1 MELSVNSSSTIP
13 ARKEMHIT
21 DHVVYDILNYVHPD
35 LHLIIYYKMY
45 QKDKKDKRKQN
56 HLRFNISSLISLN
69 CIPTLN
75 EFESILM
82 SFRFREHL
90 AAIVSLHGDYS
101 TILWFRDKE
110 IFLDQTKLC
119 KNAARRGNL
128 GLFKSFM
135 NEFDGDIYDIH
146 EMIHDACKAAAQFGS
161 KNILEFIL
169 FEVLVIVPV
178 DKYNF
183 LYDDEAATKVKM
195 DVSFIIDELRKIA
208 ARFGRLNVLE
218 LIHFDNRFPDWL
230 LKQRRRLFGASL
242 IFDAVCGNQVEV
254 LLWIQRHHLH
264 ELMASVERSSDD
276 NCSILLCRAAE
287 NGNLCMVQWLAEKG
301 FRCKDPLLTKSAAIG
316 GNVEVLKFLLSLDCP
331 MAEDVCIIAAENGHL
346 ELLKW
351 AKLNRIVWQDAMMF
365 PAAAK
370 SIREDLHQWLLELHC
385 PFMENESFPIAYE
398 LMNFNFIKFA
408 LANGSTVWDDDL
420 KYQLRRTASLIGDL
434 EVFKWAHS
442 TACTSGGFLTR
453 IQAYGGHVHIL
464 EWRRV
469 HEFEFCWD
477 KSALLTA
484 CQRGHIHVLEWAID
498 KYGCCDVIADE
509 CFHTALEFYRHCHLH
524 LLSFIHSRWPNV
536 LKCSKIWNRAAWNG
550 DFELCF
556 WLYKHGC
563 PFLPDTYKIAWKYS
577 NYALAKWLHS
587 KEHPSSR
594 WALKRTRRYIKQGF

>member
-1 MELSVNSSSTIP
+1 MELSVVSSSTIP
-13 ARKEMHIT
+13 ARKEIHIT
-21 DHVVYDILNYVHPD
+21 DHLVYDILNYVHPE

-45 QKDKKDKRKQN
+45 QKDKKKQN

-69 CIPTLN
+69 CIATLN
-75 EFESILM
+75 EFERILM

-110 IFLDQTKLC
+110 IFFDQATLC
-119 KNAARRGNL
+119 KNAARRGDL

-135 NEFDGDIYDIH
+135 NEFVGDIYDIH
-146 EMIHDACKAAAQFGS
+146 EMIHDACKAAAKFGS

-169 FEVLVIVPV
+169 FEVLLIVPV
-178 DKYNF
+178 DEYNF
-183 LYDDEAATKVKM
+183 LYDEAATKVKM
-195 DVSFIIDELRKIA
+195 DLSFITDELRKIA
-208 ARFGRLNVLE
+208 ARFGQLDVLE
-218 LIHFDNRFPDWL
+218 LIHYDNRFPRNHGL
-230 LKQRRRLFGASL
+230 LDGASL
-242 IFDAVCGNQVEV
+242 IFDAVCGNQMEV
-254 LLWIQRHHLH
+254 LLWIQRHRLH
-264 ELMASVERSSDD
+264 IVMASQEQSSDE
-276 NCSILLCRAAE
+276 NVCSILCRAAE
-287 NGNLCMVQWLAEKG
+287 NGNLCMVQWLAGKG
-301 FRCKDPLLTKSAAIG
+301 FRSNDSLVTKSAAKG
-316 GNVEVLKFLLSLDCP
+316 GNIEVLKFLISLDCP

-351 AKLNRIVWQDAMMF
+351 AKLNSNLWQDAMMF

-370 SIREDLHQWLLELHC
+370 SSREDLHQWLLELHC

-398 LMNFNFIKFA
+398 LMNFKFIKFA

-420 KYQLRRTASLIGDL
+420 KYELRRTASLIGDL

-442 TACTSGGFLTR
+442 TACKDPRFLTS
-453 IQAYGGHVHIL
+453 ILAYGGHVHIL

-484 CQRGHIHVLEWAID
+484 CKRGHIHVLEWAFD
-498 KYGCCDVIADE
+498 KYGCCDVIANE
-509 CFHTALEFYRHCHLH
+509 CFQIALTFYRPCHLH
-524 LLSFIHSRWPNV
+524 LLSFIHGRWPNV
-536 LKCSKIWNRAAWNG
+536 LKCSNIWNRASSSG
-550 DFELCF
+550 YFELCF

-563 PFLPDTYKIAWKYS
+563 PFLPDTYKIAWWRDG

-587 KEHPSSR
+587 KEYPSSR